1 MDGLVYLSICTLF
14 LTTSLLDPIT
24 ATASCQTCG
33 KIFKNVNSLRA
44 HMSLDCMKTSF
55 FTCKACPFTS
65 KRRFN
70 MKMHYATKHKIEV
83 PSGHLTKVTKIE
95 ID

>member
-1 MDGLVYLSICTLF
+1 MNILPRTETSSIIVNQPV
-14 LTTSLLDPIT
+14 SG
-24 ATASCQTCG
+24 ASCSTCG
-33 KIFKNVNSLRA
+33 KSFKNVNSLRA

-55 FTCKACPFTS
+55 FKCKACPFIS

-83 PSGHLTKVTKIE
+83 HSGNLTKITRITF
-95 ID
+95 